1 MTTKDSKWFLVTVL
15 LGLVVFAGISP
26 ARGQSLEE
34 LHQRALK
41 EGGVV
46 NFYGTLAQITAAK
59 ILAVFEKRFPGMK
72 VNQIDAT
79 PDKLAARAI
88 AEARGGRTL
97 ADVFQ
102 TQLENIV
109 QLHEQGLL
117 LEKLPPEAAAYP
129 DNFKGSYW
137 MATEFDYIIG
147 AWNTN
152 LVKKGEEPKEFDD
165 FADPRWK
172 GRLVAEPRDVELLVG
187 LAKYKFKNDEKAIAL
202 LRKIAANGV
211 QFHRGHSAIAELLVA
226 GQAVAC
232 VTCFSHHYPPRIKK
246 GAPVDYM
253 LSEGVAAISG
263 QAVFKDAP
271 HPNAAWL
278 FARWVASEEGQT
290 AYAQGSRN
298 PAHPKVEPAEKTR
311 PQKIYALL
319 VADYKDFPKYEK
331 IWREIFSLR

>member
-1 MTTKDSKWFLVTVL
+1 MNGRKRLSISLILTFVL
-15 LGLVVFAGISP
+15 CSGTPP
-26 ARGQSLEE
+26 ARAQTMEE

-46 NFYGTLAQITAAK
+46 NFYGTLAQITAAQ
-59 ILAVFEKRFPGMK
+59 ILAVFEKRFPGVK
-72 VNQIDAT
+72 VNHIDAT

-88 AEARGGRTL
+88 TEARGGKVL
-97 ADVFQ
+97 GDVFQ

-109 QLHEQGLL
+109 QLYEQGLL

-129 DNFKGSYW
+129 NNYKGSYW

-147 AWNTN
+147 SWNTN
-152 LVKKGEEPKEFDD
+152 LVKKQEEPKEFDD

-172 GRLVAEPRDVELLVG
+172 GRLVAEPRDSELLVG
-187 LAKYKFKNDEKAIAL
+187 LAKYKFKSDEKAIAL
-202 LRKIAANGV
+202 LKRMAANNIE
-211 QFHRGHSAIAELLVA
+211 FHRGHSSLAELLVA
-226 GQAVAC
+226 GQASAC

-246 GAPVDYM
+246 GAPVNYM

-311 PQKIYALL
+311 PNKIYAL
-319 VADYKDFPKYEK
+319 VVEDYKEFPKYEK
-331 IWREIFSLR
+331 IWREIFRLR